1 MARNLAPNNVFD
13 LTDVMAMTVSVGASG
28 FARTVNIEIGPLS
41 VLLAQFN
48 TTVTTTS
55 GTVALVST
63 TADNWITVTVDS
75 LPANTRANLT
85 FFVTAASSGSG
96 SDLAT
101 YLCGTMVDVYYPHVS
116 VSSQTSTST
125 YELDRARVASG
136 NFVTFNNTCSGR
148 TGRSTTEKSAAL
160 LSQAAVVTSARSAS
174 TTLDN
179 ADLRSAAASTP
190 ADMLTAIAFT
200 GAYEHS
206 LGNTWPADA
215 AATTALKNFIVAAE
229 LFDVATYPCPV
240 IQSFYVYRSAGA
252 VSRTTFETAAS
263 AALVAQNTAFNM
275 WVGGLVGT
283 ANTAS
288 VATIVG
294 YHYGMAIMLVNNCS
308 P

>member
-1 MARNLAPNNVFD
+1 MARNQAPNTVFD

-55 GTVALVST
+55 GTVALGST
-63 TADNWITVTVDS
+63 TDDNWITVTVDS
-75 LPANTRANLT
+75 LPANTRANIT
-85 FFVTAASSGSG
+85 FFVTAASG

-101 YLCGTMVDVYYPHVS
+101 NLCGTMVDVYYPHVS

-136 NFVTFNNTCSGR
+136 NFVNFNNTCSGR
-148 TGRSTTEKSAAL
+148 PARSTTEKSAAL

-190 ADMLTAIAFT
+190 GDMLTAIAFT

-206 LGNTWPADA
+206 LGNTWPADT
-215 AATTALKNFIVAAE
+215 AATTALKDFIVAAE
-229 LFDVATYPCPV
+229 FFDVATYPCPV

-252 VSRTTFETAAS
+252 VSRATFETAAS

-288 VATIVG
+288 IANIVG
-294 YHYGMAIMLVNNCS
+294 YHYGMAIMLANDCS
-308 P
+308 T